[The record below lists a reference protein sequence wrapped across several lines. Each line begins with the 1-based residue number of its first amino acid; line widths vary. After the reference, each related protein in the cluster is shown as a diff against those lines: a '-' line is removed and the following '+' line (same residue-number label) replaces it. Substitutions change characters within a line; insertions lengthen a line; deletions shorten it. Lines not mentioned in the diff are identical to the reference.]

1 MLRFLRK
8 YSSSTGIKILYGL
21 LAALFV
27 IWGVGAIGGERID
40 VVARVEGATITRRH
54 LDRAA
59 ANLQSRYEQ
68 MLRGQWT
75 PELARS
81 LDLRGQALD
90 QLVDQALLG
99 HEADRLG
106 IKVTDADL
114 DDAIVRLPELQDG
127 GHFSRERLEA
137 FLKSQRD
144 RGEFE
149 DEMRRSLLLERVRSL
164 VTDGVQVSDAELQE
178 RYRLD
183 HEQAT
188 VAFVRI
194 KSAELG
200 ADLALTDEDLQKQLD
215 AHADLYRTATTVR
228 ARYVA
233 YRPDEFAKQVEP
245 TDGEIAEY
253 YELNKEDRFT
263 EPQQVHA
270 RHILVKVAPNA
281 PTAER
286 EAAHKRA
293 ADLLARVKAGEDF
306 AELAKKNSDDQ
317 GSAPKG
323 GDLGLLSHGVMPSA
337 FEGAAFDMQPG
348 TTSDLVETPFGF
360 HIIKVE
366 EQREGGVK
374 PLAAVRD
381 EIVAALKKER
391 GTELARKEAEADRRK
406 LARGTP
412 FAESVS
418 GRTVLETPPFSA
430 GADVPGVGRVKDFTE
445 TALALRDN
453 EPSDLIETDTAI
465 YLLVPFDRVEAHTP
479 PLADVRDRVMTDLR
493 RDRGNAAAKERGEQ
507 LLARAKAAGL
517 DAAAAESGLK
527 VEETDAFD
535 RRTASIPKLGPVLDL
550 RSDAFTLTKEA
561 PLAPRVYDLAGDAIV
576 ASLRTRTA
584 ADMSGF
590 AAAKETLR
598 GTLLQ
603 QKRQATATAYLDHLK
618 ERAHREGTLEVYGE
632 KQSRG

>member
-40 VVARVEGATITRRH
+40 VVARVEGATITRRD

-59 ANLQSRYEQ
+59 ENLRSRYEQ
-68 MLRGQWT
+68 MLRGQWS

-106 IKVTDADL
+106 IKVTDAEL

-215 AHADLYRTATTVR
+215 AHADLYRT
-228 ARYVA
+228 
-233 YRPDEFAKQVEP
+233 
-245 TDGEIAEY
+245 
-253 YELNKEDRFT
+253 
-263 EPQQVHA
+263 
-270 RHILVKVAPNA
+270 
-281 PTAER
+281 
-286 EAAHKRA
+286 
-293 ADLLARVKAGEDF
+293 
-306 AELAKKNSDDQ
+306 
-317 GSAPKG
+317 
-323 GDLGLLSHGVMPSA
+323 
-337 FEGAAFDMQPG
+337 
-348 TTSDLVETPFGF
+348 
-360 HIIKVE
+360 
-366 EQREGGVK
+366 
-374 PLAAVRD
+374 
-381 EIVAALKKER
+381 
-391 GTELARKEAEADRRK
+391 
-406 LARGTP
+406 
-412 FAESVS
+412 
-418 GRTVLETPPFSA
+418 
-430 GADVPGVGRVKDFTE
+430 
-445 TALALRDN
+445 
-453 EPSDLIETDTAI
+453 
-465 YLLVPFDRVEAHTP
+465 
-479 PLADVRDRVMTDLR
+479 
-493 RDRGNAAAKERGEQ
+493 
-507 LLARAKAAGL
+507 
-517 DAAAAESGLK
+517 
-527 VEETDAFD
+527 
-535 RRTASIPKLGPVLDL
+535 
-550 RSDAFTLTKEA
+550 
-561 PLAPRVYDLAGDAIV
+561 
-576 ASLRTRTA
+576 
-584 ADMSGF
+584 
-590 AAAKETLR
+590 
-598 GTLLQ
+598 
-603 QKRQATATAYLDHLK
+603 
-618 ERAHREGTLEVYGE
+618 
-632 KQSRG
+632 

>member
-1 MLRFLRK
+1 
-8 YSSSTGIKILYGL
+8 
-21 LAALFV
+21 
-27 IWGVGAIGGERID
+27 
-40 VVARVEGATITRRH
+40 VVARVEGATITRRD
-54 LDRAA
+54 LDRAT
-59 ANLQSRYEQ
+59 ANLQARYEQ

-75 PELARS
+75 PDLARS

-90 QLVDQALLG
+90 QLVEHALLAR
-99 HEADRLG
+99 EADRLG
-106 IKVTDADL
+106 IKVTDAEL
-114 DDAIVRLPELQDG
+114 LDAIVRLPELQDG
-127 GHFSRERLEA
+127 GRFNRDRLEG

-149 DEMRRSLLLERVRSL
+149 DDMRRSLVLERVRSL

-188 VAFVRI
+188 VAFARI
-194 KSAELG
+194 PWG
-200 ADLALTDEDLQKQLD
+200 DLAAGLTLTDEDLQKQLD
-215 AHADLYRTATTVR
+215 AHPDLYRTATTVR

-233 YRPDEFAKQVEP
+233 YRPDDFAARVEP

-263 EPQQVHA
+263 QPDQVHA
-270 RHILVKVAPNA
+270 RHILVRVAPNA
-281 PTAER
+281 SAEAR
-286 EAAHKRA
+286 ESAHKKA

-306 AELAKKNSDDQ
+306 AEVAKKNSEDD

-323 GDLGLLSHGVMPSA
+323 GDLGLLPRDRMPPA
-337 FEGAAFDMQPG
+337 FENAAFELQPG
-348 TTSDLVETPFGF
+348 AVSDLVETPFGF

-366 EQREGGVK
+366 EHPEAGTK

-381 EIVAALKKER
+381 EIVAAIKKER
-391 GTELARKEAEADRRK
+391 GTELARKEAEADRGK

-412 FAESVS
+412 FAEAVA
-418 GRTVLETPPFSA
+418 GRTVLETPPFST

-445 TALALRDN
+445 TALVLRDN
-453 EPSDLIETDTAI
+453 EPSDLIETETAI

-479 PLADVRDRVMTDLR
+479 PLAEVRDRVMNDVR
-493 RDRGNAAAKERGEQ
+493 RDRGKAAAKERGEQ

-517 DAAAAESGLK
+517 EAAAAESSLE
-527 VEETDAFD
+527 VQETGPFD
-535 RRTASIPKLGPVLDL
+535 RHTATIPKLGPLADL
-550 RSDAFTLTKEA
+550 RADAFTLTKDA
-561 PLAPRVYDLAGDAIV
+561 PLAPRVYDLSGDAIV
-576 ASLRTRTA
+576 ASFRTRTP

-590 AAAKETLR
+590 DAAKDTLR
-598 GTLLQ
+598 TTLLQ
-603 QKRQATATAYLDHLK
+603 QKRQAAATAYLDHLK

-632 KQSRG
+632 KQPSRG

>member
-27 IWGVGAIGGERID
+27 IWGVGAIGGERVD
-40 VVARVEGATITRRH
+40 VVARVEGATITRRD
-54 LDRAA
+54 LDRAT

-81 LDLRGQALD
+81 LDLRGHALD
-90 QLVDQALLG
+90 QLVDQALLS
-99 HEADRLG
+99 HEATRLG
-106 IKVTDADL
+106 ISVTTAEV
-114 DDAIVRLPELQDG
+114 DDAVMHLPELQDG
-127 GHFSRERLEA
+127 GRFNRDRLEA
-137 FLKSQRD
+137 FLNSQRD

-149 DEMRRSLLLERVRSL
+149 EEMRRSLLLERVRSL

-194 KSAELG
+194 KSAELATG
-200 ADLALTDEDLQKQLD
+200 LTLTDEDVQKQLD
-215 AHADLYRTATTVR
+215 THPDLYRTATTVR

-233 YRPDEFAKQVEP
+233 YRPDDFGARVEP

-263 EPQQVHA
+263 VPDQIHV
-270 RHILVKVAPNA
+270 RHILVRVA
-281 PTAER
+281 PTATAEER
-286 EAAHKRA
+286 EAAHKKA
-293 ADLLARVKAGEDF
+293 ADLLARVKAGGDF
-306 AELAKKNSDDQ
+306 AEIARKNSEDD

-323 GDLGLLSHGVMPSA
+323 GDLGLIPRGRLPSE
-337 FEGAAFDMQPG
+337 FENAAFDLQPG
-348 TTSDLVETPFGF
+348 AVSDLVESPFGF

-366 EQREGGVK
+366 EHPEAGTK

-381 EIVAALKKER
+381 EIVAAIKKER
-391 GTELARKEAEADRRK
+391 GTELARKEAEADRGK

-412 FAESVS
+412 FAEAVA

-453 EPSDLIETDTAI
+453 ESSDLIETETAI

-479 PLADVRDRVMTDLR
+479 PLAEVHDRVMEDLR
-493 RDRGNAAAKERGEQ
+493 RDRAKAAAKERGEQ
-507 LLARAKAAGL
+507 LLTRARAAGL
-517 DAAAAESGLK
+517 DAAAAENGLE
-527 VEETDAFD
+527 VQETDPFD
-535 RRTASIPKLGPVLDL
+535 RRTASIPKLGPLPDL
-550 RSDAFTLTKEA
+550 RADAFTLTKDA

-576 ASLRTRTA
+576 AALRTRTA

-590 AAAKETLR
+590 DAAKDTLR
-598 GTLLQ
+598 ATLLQ
-603 QKRQATATAYLDHLK
+603 QKRQAAAAAYLDHLK
-618 ERAHREGTLEVYGE
+618 ERAHGEGALEVF
-632 KQSRG
+632 